1 MTKRTWLFLFFLAAY
16 RVVVGQSIKPDEVL
30 IQLELGADIETMLDR
45 MEQSANRVVLEW
57 KSIAPRWRIYKVQL
71 EPVGPREA
79 DPAQLQKWR
88 ALPGIRLAQ
97 WNHEVEERD
106 VVPND
111 EYWIEQR
118 DMGLIGMKK
127 AWENTTGGLTPAG
140 DTIVVAV
147 LEKGMQK
154 EHPDLIPN
162 WWRNYKEVPDNGL
175 DDDNNGYI
183 DDYIGWDAAG
193 VGDGNGTGSSHGTS
207 VCGIVGAR
215 GNNGFGV
222 TGVNWN
228 VQIMPFVNV
237 RFEDEI
243 VGAYYYASEMR
254 RLYNSTQGQ
263 QGAFVVST
271 NASFG
276 IDNVFPEDYPLWC
289 AVYDSLGAVGIISV
303 GATANADRNVDEAGD
318 MPTTC
323 GSEFLVTVTNV
334 EVNTGRR
341 VVNAGYG
348 ATSIDLGSPGQ
359 GTFTTTNRVVTS
371 TDTTW
376 CGSFG
381 GTSAACPH
389 ASGALALLYSVKC
402 DGFVADALTQPVDCA
417 RRVRD
422 LLLESVTP
430 EPTLEGLTTTGGR
443 LEVSVAVEE
452 IMELCSGITG
462 PLDVL
467 DLRPNPVRSLLEI
480 RYQTPDY
487 SDDYVFRVYN
497 MLGQLMMARDQY
509 GVIRTDLDFTP
520 PSFESKRVLL
530 DVQQW
535 PAGTYVLLLGKGKA
549 MVQKKFVK
557 I

>member
-1 MTKRTWLFLFFLAAY
+1 MTKQLWIFLFLFATCRLA
-16 RVVVGQSIKPDEVL
+16 GQSIKPDEVL
-30 IQLELGADIETMLDR
+30 IQLEMGADVETILDR
-45 MEQSANRVVLEW
+45 MEQSTERVVLDW
-57 KSIAPRWRIYKVQL
+57 KLVAPRWRIYKVQL
-71 EPVGPREA
+71 EPIGPKEA
-79 DPAQLQKWR
+79 DASQLQKWR
-88 ALPGIRLAQ
+88 ALLGIQLAQ

-111 EYWIEQR
+111 EFWIEQR

-193 VGDGNGTGSSHGTS
+193 AGDGNGTGSSHGTS

-215 GNNGFGV
+215 GNNTFGV

-254 RLYNSTQGQ
+254 RLYNATQGQ
-263 QGAFVVST
+263 QGAFVVTT

-289 AVYDSLGAVGIISV
+289 SVYDSLGAVGIISV

-348 ATSIDLGSPGQ
+348 SVSIDLGSPGQ

-389 ASGALALLYSVKC
+389 TSGALALLYSVKC
-402 DGFVADALTQPVDCA
+402 DGFVSDALTQPVDCA

-535 PAGTYVLLLGKGKA
+535 PAGTYVLLLGKGKT
-549 MVQKKFVK
+549 MIQKKFVK

>member
-1 MTKRTWLFLFFLAAY
+1 
-16 RVVVGQSIKPDEVL
+16 
-30 IQLELGADIETMLDR
+30 
-45 MEQSANRVVLEW
+45 
-57 KSIAPRWRIYKVQL
+57 
-71 EPVGPREA
+71 
-79 DPAQLQKWR
+79 
-88 ALPGIRLAQ
+88 
-97 WNHEVEERD
+97 
-106 VVPND
+106 
-111 EYWIEQR
+111 
-118 DMGLIGMKK
+118 MKK

-193 VGDGNGTGSSHGTS
+193 AGDGNGTGSSHGTS

-215 GNNGFGV
+215 GNNTFGV

-254 RLYNSTQGQ
+254 RLYNATQGQ
-263 QGAFVVST
+263 QGAFVVTT

-289 AVYDSLGAVGIISV
+289 SVYDSLGAVGIISV

-348 ATSIDLGSPGQ
+348 SASIDLGSPGQ

-389 ASGALALLYSVKC
+389 TSGALALLYSVKC
-402 DGFVADALTQPVDCA
+402 DGFVSDALTQPVDCA

-467 DLRPNPVRSLLEI
+467 DLRPNPVRSFLEI

-535 PAGTYVLLLGKGKA
+535 PAGTYVLLLGKGKT
-549 MVQKKFVK
+549 MIQKKFVK

>member
-1 MTKRTWLFLFFLAAY
+1 MTKRLWIFLFLFATNRLA
-16 RVVVGQSIKPDEVL
+16 GQSIKPDEVL
-30 IQLELGADIETMLDR
+30 IQLEMGADIGTMLDR
-45 MEQSANRVVLEW
+45 MEQSTERVVLDW
-57 KSIAPRWRIYKVQL
+57 KLVAPRWRIYKVQL

-79 DPAQLQKWR
+79 DASQLKKWR
-88 ALPGIRLAQ
+88 ALPGIQLAQ

-111 EYWIEQR
+111 EFWIEQR

-193 VGDGNGTGSSHGTS
+193 AGDGNGTGSSHGTS

-215 GNNGFGV
+215 GNNTFGV

-254 RLYNSTQGQ
+254 RLYNATQGQ
-263 QGAFVVST
+263 QGAFVVTT

-289 AVYDSLGAVGIISV
+289 SVYDSLGAVGIISV

-348 ATSIDLGSPGQ
+348 AASIDIGSPGQ

-389 ASGALALLYSVKC
+389 TSGALALLYSVKC

-509 GVIRTDLDFTP
+509 GTIRTDLDFTP
-520 PSFESKRVLL
+520 PAFEAKRVLL

-535 PAGTYVLLLGKGKA
+535 PAGTYVLLLGKGTT
-549 MVQKKFVK
+549 MIQKKFVK

>member
-1 MTKRTWLFLFFLAAY
+1 MTKQLWIFLFLFATYRLA
-16 RVVVGQSIKPDEVL
+16 GQSIKPDEVL
-30 IQLELGADIETMLDR
+30 IQLEMGADVETILDR
-45 MEQSANRVVLEW
+45 MEQSTERVVLDW
-57 KSIAPRWRIYKVQL
+57 KLVAPRWRIYKVQL
-71 EPVGPREA
+71 EPIGPKEA
-79 DPAQLQKWR
+79 DALQLQKWR
-88 ALPGIRLAQ
+88 ALLGIQLAQ

-111 EYWIEQR
+111 EFWIEQR

-193 VGDGNGTGSSHGTS
+193 AGDGNGTGSSHGTS

-215 GNNGFGV
+215 GNNTFGV

-254 RLYNSTQGQ
+254 RLYNATQGQ
-263 QGAFVVST
+263 QGAFVVTT

-289 AVYDSLGAVGIISV
+289 SVYDSLGAVGIISV

-348 ATSIDLGSPGQ
+348 SASIDLGSPGQ

-389 ASGALALLYSVKC
+389 TSGALALLYSVKC
-402 DGFVADALTQPVDCA
+402 DGFVSDALTQPVDCA

-467 DLRPNPVRSLLEI
+467 DLRPNPVRSFLEI

-535 PAGTYVLLLGKGKA
+535 PAGTYVLLLGKGKT
-549 MVQKKFVK
+549 MIQKKFVK

>member
-1 MTKRTWLFLFFLAAY
+1 MMKRYWSFFLLFG
-16 RVVVGQSIKPDEVL
+16 VFKLTGQSVKPDEVL
-30 IQLELGADIETMLDR
+30 VQLEPGVSMEAIEERLARSVDRVFLDWR
-45 MEQSANRVVLEW
+45 L
-57 KSIAPRWRIYKVQL
+57 IAPRWRIYKIQWA
-71 EPVGPREA
+71 PSGGREMDSA
-79 DPAQLQKWR
+79 VLQRLR
-88 ALPGIRLAQ
+88 ALPGVQLAQ
-97 WNHEVEERD
+97 WNHEVSERE

-111 EYWIEQR
+111 AYWIEQR

-154 EHPDLIPN
+154 DHPDLIPN
-162 WWRNYKEVPDNGL
+162 WWKNYQEIPDNGI
-175 DDDNNGYI
+175 DDDNNGYV
-183 DDYIGWDAAG
+183 DDFIGWDASG

-207 VCGIVGAR
+207 VCGIIGAR
-215 GNNGFGV
+215 GNNIFGV

-254 RLYNSTQGQ
+254 RLYNTTQGQ
-263 QGAFVVST
+263 KGAFVVTT

-289 AVYDSLGAVGIISV
+289 SVYDSLGSVGIISV

-348 ATSIDLGSPGQ
+348 AESIDIGSPGQ

-402 DGFVADALTQPVDCA
+402 NGFVADALTQPVDCA

-422 LLLESVTP
+422 VLLESVVS

-452 IMELCSGITG
+452 IMELCSGVTG
-462 PLDVL
+462 PLEVL

-487 SDDYVFRVYN
+487 SENYVFRVYN
-497 MLGQLMMARDQY
+497 SLGQLMMARDQY
-509 GVIRTDLDFTP
+509 GTIRTDIDFTP

-530 DVQQW
+530 DVQNW
-535 PAGTYVLLLGKGKA
+535 PAGTYVLVLGKGNEL
-549 MVQKKFVK
+549 VQKKFVK

>member
-1 MTKRTWLFLFFLAAY
+1 MTKQLWIFLFLFATCRLA
-16 RVVVGQSIKPDEVL
+16 GQSIKPDEVL
-30 IQLELGADIETMLDR
+30 IQLEMGADVETILDR
-45 MEQSANRVVLEW
+45 MEQSTERVVLDW
-57 KSIAPRWRIYKVQL
+57 KLVAPRWRIYKVQL
-71 EPVGPREA
+71 EPIGPKEA
-79 DPAQLQKWR
+79 DASQLQKWR
-88 ALPGIRLAQ
+88 ALLGIQLAQ

-111 EYWIEQR
+111 EFWIEQR

-193 VGDGNGTGSSHGTS
+193 AGDGNGTGSSHGTS

-215 GNNGFGV
+215 GNNTFGV

-228 VQIMPFVNV
+228 VQIMLFVNV

-254 RLYNSTQGQ
+254 RLYNATQGQ
-263 QGAFVVST
+263 QGAFVVTT

-289 AVYDSLGAVGIISV
+289 SVYDSLGAVGIISV

-348 ATSIDLGSPGQ
+348 SVSIDLGSPGQ

-389 ASGALALLYSVKC
+389 TSGALALLYSVKC
-402 DGFVADALTQPVDCA
+402 DGFVSDALTQPVDCA

-535 PAGTYVLLLGKGKA
+535 PAGTYVLLLGKGKT
-549 MVQKKFVK
+549 MIQKKFVK

>member
-1 MTKRTWLFLFFLAAY
+1 M
-16 RVVVGQSIKPDEVL
+16 GQSIKPNEVL
-30 IQLELGADIETMLDR
+30 VQIEPGISMQAMMEGVARGAD
-45 MEQSANRVVLEW
+45 RVFGDW
-57 KSIAPRWRIYKVQL
+57 KLIAPRWRIYKIQL
-71 EPVGPREA
+71 APSEGREMDSA
-79 DPAQLQKWR
+79 FLQKLR
-88 ALPGIRLAQ
+88 ALPGIQLAQ
-97 WNHEVEERD
+97 WNHEVSERE

-111 EYWIEQR
+111 AYWMEQR

-162 WWRNYKEVPDNGL
+162 WWKNYHEIPDNGI
-175 DDDNNGYI
+175 DDDNNGFV
-183 DDYIGWDAAG
+183 DDFIGWDAAG
-193 VGDGNGTGSSHGTS
+193 AGDGNGTGSSHGTS
-207 VCGIVGAR
+207 VCGIIGAR
-215 GNNGFGV
+215 GNNTFGV

-243 VGAYYYASEMR
+243 VEAYYYASEMR
-254 RLYNSTQGQ
+254 RLYNATQGQ
-263 QGAFVVST
+263 KGAFVVTT

-276 IDNVFPEDYPLWC
+276 IDNVFPEEYPLWC
-289 AVYDSLGAVGIISV
+289 SVYDSLGSVGIISV

-348 ATSIDLGSPGQ
+348 SLSIDIGSPGQ
-359 GTFTTTNRVVTS
+359 GTFTTTNRVVTA

-402 DGFVADALTQPVDCA
+402 NGFVADALTQPVDCA

-422 LLLESVTP
+422 VLLESVVL
-430 EPTLEGLTTTGGR
+430 EPTLEGVTTTGGR

-452 IMELCSGITG
+452 IMELCSGVTG
-462 PLDVL
+462 PLEVL

-487 SDDYVFRVYN
+487 AEDYVFRVYN
-497 MLGQLMMARDQY
+497 SLGQLMMARDQY
-509 GVIRTDLDFTP
+509 GTIRTDIDFAP

-530 DVQQW
+530 DVQNW
-535 PAGTYVLLLGKGKA
+535 PVGTYVLVLGKGNEL
-549 MVQKKFVK
+549 VQKKFVK

>member
-1 MTKRTWLFLFFLAAY
+1 
-16 RVVVGQSIKPDEVL
+16 
-30 IQLELGADIETMLDR
+30 
-45 MEQSANRVVLEW
+45 
-57 KSIAPRWRIYKVQL
+57 
-71 EPVGPREA
+71 
-79 DPAQLQKWR
+79 
-88 ALPGIRLAQ
+88 
-97 WNHEVEERD
+97 
-106 VVPND
+106 
-111 EYWIEQR
+111 
-118 DMGLIGMKK
+118 
-127 AWENTTGGLTPAG
+127 
-140 DTIVVAV
+140 
-147 LEKGMQK
+147 
-154 EHPDLIPN
+154 
-162 WWRNYKEVPDNGL
+162 
-175 DDDNNGYI
+175 
-183 DDYIGWDAAG
+183 
-193 VGDGNGTGSSHGTS
+193 
-207 VCGIVGAR
+207 
-215 GNNGFGV
+215 
-222 TGVNWN
+222 
-228 VQIMPFVNV
+228 
-237 RFEDEI
+237 
-243 VGAYYYASEMR
+243 MR
-254 RLYNSTQGQ
+254 RLYNATQGQ
-263 QGAFVVST
+263 QGAFVVTT

-289 AVYDSLGAVGIISV
+289 SVYDSLGAVGIISV

-348 ATSIDLGSPGQ
+348 SVSIDLGSPGQ

-389 ASGALALLYSVKC
+389 TSGALALLYSVKC
-402 DGFVADALTQPVDCA
+402 DGFVSDALTQPVDCA

-535 PAGTYVLLLGKGKA
+535 PAGTYVLLLGKGKT
-549 MVQKKFVK
+549 MIQKKFVK

>member
-1 MTKRTWLFLFFLAAY
+1 LFATCRLA
-16 RVVVGQSIKPDEVL
+16 GQSIKPDEVL
-30 IQLELGADIETMLDR
+30 IQWEMGADVETILDR
-45 MEQSANRVVLEW
+45 MEQSTERVVLDW
-57 KSIAPRWRIYKVQL
+57 KLVAPRWRIYKVQL
-71 EPVGPREA
+71 EPIGPKEA
-79 DPAQLQKWR
+79 DASQLQKWR
-88 ALPGIRLAQ
+88 ALLGIQLAQ

-111 EYWIEQR
+111 EFWIEQR

-193 VGDGNGTGSSHGTS
+193 AGDGNGTGSSHGTS

-215 GNNGFGV
+215 GNNTFGV

-254 RLYNSTQGQ
+254 RLYNATQGQ
-263 QGAFVVST
+263 QGAFVVTT

-289 AVYDSLGAVGIISV
+289 SVYDSLGAVGIISV

-348 ATSIDLGSPGQ
+348 SVSIDLGSPGQ

-389 ASGALALLYSVKC
+389 TSGALALLYSVKC
-402 DGFVADALTQPVDCA
+402 DGFVSDALTQPVDCA

-535 PAGTYVLLLGKGKA
+535 PAGTYVLLLGKGKT
-549 MVQKKFVK
+549 MIQKKFVK